1 MIGDDETALGALDDQ
16 RLALTVAVQV
26 LPHRFPTVGPNCETR
41 KPPRERW
48 QAATRQEP
56 SEYVTGIKWYQY
68 L

>member
-26 LPHRFPTVGPNCETR
+26 LPHRFPTVVPNRETR
-41 KPPRERW
+41 PPRARW
-48 QAATRQEP
+48 HAATRKEP